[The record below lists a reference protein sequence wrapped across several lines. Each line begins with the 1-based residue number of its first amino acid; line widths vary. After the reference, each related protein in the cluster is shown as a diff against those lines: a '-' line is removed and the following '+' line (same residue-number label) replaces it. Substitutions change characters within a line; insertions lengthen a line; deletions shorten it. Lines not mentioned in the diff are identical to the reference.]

1 MKLYPQLWRTLT
13 TKTRELNNLPHIV
26 DPAQDL
32 MRSQVNGEG
41 REVHMEL
48 LNEWIIPLDFWLR
61 LKAVYQI
68 GPSIYG

>member
-1 MKLYPQLWRTLT
+1 
-13 TKTRELNNLPHIV
+13 
-26 DPAQDL
+26 